1 MKILKIL
8 ETVKNFI
15 KKNKKLVTVVSAMF
29 CAVVLVAGSIAGT
42 IAYLTSQ
49 ATVTNTFTVGDIEI
63 KLVESKV
70 DVYGAL
76 VSDADPVTENE
87 YKLIPGHEYTKDPK
101 VTVVANS
108 EDCYLFVKVVNGIS
122 AIEVATGNGDTIAE
136 QLTAKGWVNL
146 SGDIWY
152 YNTKITLKD
161 TDQEISVFESFTLK
175 NDVDV
180 TGYATSDN
188 SDSKIV
194 VTAYAVQ
201 SNGFTS
207 KGTLAENVTDA
218 WNATFGA
225 TP

>member
-49 ATVTNTFTVGDIEI
+49 ATVTNTFTIGSIQITLNEAVVDLYGNAPDI
-63 KLVESKV
+63 
-70 DVYGAL
+70 D
-76 VSDADPVTENE
+76 DRTTENR
-87 YKLIPGHEYTKDPK
+87 YKLIPGHTYTKDPI
-101 VTVVANS
+101 VTVKANS

-122 AIEVATGNGDTIAE
+122 DIEVATADGDTIAE
-136 QLTAKGWVNL
+136 QLVENGWIKL

-152 YNTKITLKD
+152 YETKISLNNA
-161 TDQEISVFESFTLK
+161 DQKIPVFESFTLK
-175 NDVDV
+175 NDANV
-180 TGYATSDN
+180 TGYATVDN
-188 SDSKIV
+188 DNSKIV
-194 VTAYAVQ
+194 VTAYAIQ

-207 KGTLAENVTDA
+207 KGTLAENVSDA
-218 WNATFGA
+218 WAASGFGA
-225 TP
+225 